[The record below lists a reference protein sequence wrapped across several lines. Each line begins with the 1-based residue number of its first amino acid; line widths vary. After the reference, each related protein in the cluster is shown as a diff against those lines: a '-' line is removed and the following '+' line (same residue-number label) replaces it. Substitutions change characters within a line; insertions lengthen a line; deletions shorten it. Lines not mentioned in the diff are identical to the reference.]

1 MSFYSRSELDSIG
14 FRAVGEDVLVSRR
27 ASFYG
32 VDRICL
38 GNHVRIDDF
47 CVLSAGEGGIV
58 LGDYIHV
65 AVYSSMIGQGRITLE
80 DFVNVSSRVAIYS
93 SNDDYSGGAMTN
105 PMVPVEYTNVQAAAV
120 LVGRHAIVGSGSVVL
135 PGVSI
140 GEGVA
145 IGALSLVNRDC
156 LPFGIYVG
164 APAKLVK
171 ERKRDLLD
179 LERRLR
185 VQNGG
190 VVMPA
195 GVVK

>member
-1 MSFYSRSELDSIG
+1 MSFCSRSELDSIG

-32 VDRICL
+32 AERICL

-93 SNDDYSGGAMTN
+93 SNDDYSGEAMTN
-105 PMVPVEYTNVQAAAV
+105 PMVPAKYTNVQAAPV
-120 LVGRHAIVGSGSVVL
+120 CVGRHAIVGSGSVVL

-140 GEGVA
+140 GEGAAV
-145 IGALSLVNRDC
+145 GALSLVNRDC
-156 LPFGIYVG
+156 LPFGVYVG
-164 APAKLVK
+164 VPAKRVK

-185 VQNGG
+185 AQK
-190 VVMPA
+190 